1 MKHLK
6 QSMNWTEEDEH
17 DLQLRSMGFENDLV
31 RDKFKSYWK
40 WQIVQNLQKIESWK
54 FSDEFEITE
63 IRQNDLFVATILG
76 LKQLSIA
83 DDATGYT
90 QTLVKCSH
98 TWFFDATNVHEI
110 VNEIIEFWKC
120 K

>member
-6 QSMNWTEEDEH
+6 QSMNWKEEDEH
-17 DLQLRSMGFENDLV
+17 DLQLRSMDFETEFV

-40 WQIVQNLQKIESWK
+40 WQIVQNLQTIEGWN
-54 FSDEFEITE
+54 FSDDFEITE
-63 IRQNDLFVATILG
+63 LRSNSLFVATILG
-76 LKQLSIA
+76 LKQLSA
-83 DDATGYT
+83 TDDVTGYT

-98 TWFFDATNVHEI
+98 TWFFDETNAQEI
-110 VNEIIEFWKC
+110 VNEIMEFWKC